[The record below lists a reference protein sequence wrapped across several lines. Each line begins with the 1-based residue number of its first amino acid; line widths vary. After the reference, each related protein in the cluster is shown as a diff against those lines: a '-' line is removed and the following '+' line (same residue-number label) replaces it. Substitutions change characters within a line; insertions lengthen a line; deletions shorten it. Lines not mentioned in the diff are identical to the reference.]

1 MFSFPVQ
8 GVLYSDKNHLL
19 QTYYTHVYICS
30 KVTNSQFS
38 CKYIYRNTSNYS
50 LHLIKVGGKERI
62 KNYRLQKW
70 WNKHTWHKSNTCETC
85 LFYYNIMLNKNNE
98 KNKNNQYD
106 YVFVE
111 LMLNKFEIKRIR
123 RNVLEWPTC
132 ILMERNGTEL
142 FSFIGR
148 LIWFTHN
155 SLRYIWFFQFLLIFY
170 EVSCLFGKRVFFI
183 VISSKG
189 IWIEWMQH
197 DSFKRFFNNM

>member
-19 QTYYTHVYICS
+19 QTYYKHVYIFS

-38 CKYIYRNTSNYS
+38 CKYIYRKTSNYS

-98 KNKNNQYD
+98 KIKIISMIMY
-106 YVFVE
+106 
-111 LMLNKFEIKRIR
+111 LLNWYWI
-123 RNVLEWPTC
+123 
-132 ILMERNGTEL
+132 
-142 FSFIGR
+142 
-148 LIWFTHN
+148 
-155 SLRYIWFFQFLLIFY
+155 SLRLKEFEEMFWNDLHVSLWNAMVQNYFPLL
-170 EVSCLFGKRVFFI
+170 G
-183 VISSKG
+183 
-189 IWIEWMQH
+189 
-197 DSFKRFFNNM
+197 D

>member
-1 MFSFPVQ
+1 MFSFPIQ

-38 CKYIYRNTSNYS
+38 CKYIYRKTSNYS

-98 KNKNNQYD
+98 KIKIISMIMY
-106 YVFVE
+106 
-111 LMLNKFEIKRIR
+111 LLNWYWI
-123 RNVLEWPTC
+123 
-132 ILMERNGTEL
+132 
-142 FSFIGR
+142 
-148 LIWFTHN
+148 
-155 SLRYIWFFQFLLIFY
+155 SLRLKEFEEMFWNDLHVSLWNAMVQNYFPLL
-170 EVSCLFGKRVFFI
+170 G
-183 VISSKG
+183 
-189 IWIEWMQH
+189 
-197 DSFKRFFNNM
+197 D

>member
-8 GVLYSDKNHLL
+8 GVLYSDKNQLL
-19 QTYYTHVYICS
+19 QTYYTHICS

-38 CKYIYRNTSNYS
+38 CKYIYRKTSNYS

-98 KNKNNQYD
+98 KI
-106 YVFVE
+106 
-111 LMLNKFEIKRIR
+111 LILNKFEIKGIR

-132 ILMERNGTEL
+132 IHMERNGTE

-155 SLRYIWFFQFLLIFY
+155 SLRYIWFFPIFVDFLWSFMFVW
-170 EVSCLFGKRVFFI
+170 EVSFFYRYI
-183 VISSKG
+183 K
-189 IWIEWMQH
+189 
-197 DSFKRFFNNM
+197 